1 MKALVALGAFC
12 LIVKTDCETDGSFYS
27 TISDS
32 DHHSLVCYLLSMS
45 VTRLVAVVEE
55 EDTRTAITLCSSW
68 LHTP

>member
-1 MKALVALGAFC
+1 MGHLPPEVW
-12 LIVKTDCETDGSFYS
+12 IVMVIVIVIITVWCN
-27 TISDS
+27 SD
-32 DHHSLVCYLLSMS
+32 LLSMS